1 MQQRSHALIGVCIGV
16 ILAVTA
22 CAGSQQPQVTLGQAK
37 GEVTLE
43 MKASDFKF
51 EPNNIKA
58 YKGDSIVFRIE
69 NISGSGHN
77 FTITDPKG
85 NTLQS
90 VSLPSKETTTVKVP
104 LPEAGTYGFYCD
116 KPMHSGFG
124 MKGSIEAAP

>member
-1 MQQRSHALIGVCIGV
+1 MGQRFQALTLLCIGV
-16 ILAVTA
+16 ILAAAA
-22 CAGSQQPQVTLGQAK
+22 CASQQPQVTLGQAK
-37 GEVTLE
+37 GEVAVE

-58 YKGDSIVFRIE
+58 YQGDVIVFRIE
-69 NISGSGHN
+69 NTSGTGHN

-90 VSLPSKETTTVKVP
+90 VGLPSRETVTVKVP
-104 LPEAGTYGFYCD
+104 LTEAGNYGFYCD

-124 MKGSIEAAP
+124 MKGSVEAAP

>member
-1 MQQRSHALIGVCIGV
+1 L
-16 ILAVTA
+16 
-22 CAGSQQPQVTLGQAK
+22 
-37 GEVTLE
+37 
-43 MKASDFKF
+43 
-51 EPNNIKA
+51 
-58 YKGDSIVFRIE
+58 IVFRIE

>member
-1 MQQRSHALIGVCIGV
+1 MQRRSKALIAACIGV
-16 ILAVTA
+16 ILAVAA
-22 CAGSQQPQVTLGQAK
+22 CASQQPQVTLGQAK

-51 EPNNIKA
+51 EPNNVKA
-58 YKGDSIVFRIE
+58 YKGDVIVFRIE
-69 NISGSGHN
+69 NTSGSGHN

-90 VSLPSKETTTVKVP
+90 VSLPSKETTTAKVP
-104 LPEAGTYGFYCD
+104 LAEAGTYGFYCD

-124 MKGSIEAAP
+124 MKGSIEVQP

>member
-1 MQQRSHALIGVCIGV
+1 M
-16 ILAVTA
+16 TA
-22 CAGSQQPQVTLGQAK
+22 CASSQQPQVTLGQAK

-58 YKGDSIVFRIE
+58 HKGDSIVFRIE

-77 FTITDPKG
+77 FTITAPG
-85 NTLQS
+85 GSTLQS

-104 LPEAGTYGFYCD
+104 LTEAGTYGFYCD

-124 MKGSIEAAP
+124 MKGSIEVEP